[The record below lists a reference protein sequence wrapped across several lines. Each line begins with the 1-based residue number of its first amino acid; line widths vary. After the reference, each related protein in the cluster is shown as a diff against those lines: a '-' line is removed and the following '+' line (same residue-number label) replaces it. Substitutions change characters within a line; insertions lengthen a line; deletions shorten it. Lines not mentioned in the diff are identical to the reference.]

1 VHLASEFYAA
11 DPSPFGPPAAASR
24 SPRRRRQRVTAIA
37 ACEFD
42 RRDGAIIAATSD
54 GGIHL
59 AEYGIEAIRTGLS
72 RLSQW

>member
-1 VHLASEFYAA
+1 V
-11 DPSPFGPPAAASR
+11 
-24 SPRRRRQRVTAIA
+24 IA

-59 AEYGIEAIRTGLS
+59 AEYGIEVIRTGLS
-72 RLSQW
+72 RLSQWCRVPGA